1 MAQNFVFNLFS
12 TAAVASVFLLLLL
25 ELTETTRDVKKVREK
40 GRAGAHFFVTKAG
53 ARAFHV
59 NHCTLGGSVCQPI
72 DSTTDYYL
80 VGCS

>member
-53 ARAFHV
+53 ARFSRESLHFGWFGV
-59 NHCTLGGSVCQPI
+59 
-72 DSTTDYYL
+72 STYR
-80 VGCS
+80 